1 MSKVSVDDDA
11 FVPLDGRYL
20 LPTFDTQELSCT
32 LRSIIDLHG
41 KGFTTHNTK
50 DN

>member
-20 LPTFDTQELSCT
+20 LPTSDTQELSCT

-41 KGFTTHNTK
+41 KGFITHTTK